1 MTMTNQ
7 PEKRG
12 RHYSVSVGFARVRVM
27 ARTTMEAI
35 EAARTRLA
43 SEMPRL
49 WDVIQ
54 GLEPRR
60 FQVTLDNE
68 Q

>member
-1 MTMTNQ
+1 MSHFSNPHAQ
-7 PEKRG
+7 W
-12 RHYSVSVGFARVRVM
+12 YSVSVGFARVKVM
-27 ARTTMEAI
+27 AQSTMEAV
-35 EAARTRLA
+35 EAARSRLA

-54 GLEPRR
+54 ALEPRR
-60 FQVTLDNE
+60 FQVTPENE